1 MSTSLGSFQI
11 GQKPV
16 ITATFADVAGG
27 VGVATAAT
35 FIIRT
40 PAGVETSISSPNAAI
55 VNTSSNVWTF
65 TFTAALTEAGTYL
78 VRAKTTT
85 GLTAAT
91 EYSLYVAASGFTT
104 P

>member
-35 FIIRT
+35 FIVKT
-40 PAGVETSISSPNAAI
+40 PDGTETSTSSPNAAI

-65 TFTAALTEAGTYL
+65 TMTTLATSGTY
-78 VRAKTTT
+78 VIRTKTTT
-85 GLTAAT
+85 GLVAAT
-91 EYSLYVAASGFTT
+91 EYTLYVTASNFAT